1 MINKL
6 KTNRA
11 FTFIEVAVVVAVIGI
26 ITAITVPSMLDSKD
40 KALAARVQALD
51 KLLSDACV
59 RSGLD
64 GNSVPAP
71 NQDTLQDVVGW
82 YQANGYLAASPAI
95 DTTGMDLKMINV
107 DYANCASASLA
118 GVGTTGTGGAP
129 VSGTTTTAE
138 LPSAP
143 GPVTEAWYDTRRL
156 TIDLPSLSTGAQ
168 SLTLQES
175 SDGQNWTPVASGEA
189 GGATYSAGPFNPST
203 TGYYRVDAIN
213 AYGETAGPAITAITA
228 PPLSLP
234 GSLSITG
241 STASQLP
248 GVTLPPGVPGSEDSG
263 SGSTGSGGVSGGG
276 GGWSLSGIPTGSFGG
291 GGTGGWDN
299 GGGPGLYNSGTSSG
313 LSAPGKIG
321 ITNLSSTGYTLDLPT
336 LPHDIVTENG
346 TVYDFA
352 FCWILYSSTDGT
364 NWNYNADWQW
374 ASQSVTSGSTSQF
387 GWADSQGNVIAN
399 PAPLAIT
406 VAPGTT
412 ESYKLVGVDT
422 EGLTVSGQVISV
434 TSPTGQVSDANVPAA
449 PYAPTTSNIGAT
461 SLSVTLP
468 ALPAYAASLTL
479 ESSTD
484 GITWTDAGSGLAGN
498 AVVQQTGLTSNSI
511 YYYSVV
517 AVNQYGTAQGDMVSA
532 TTFGP
537 PGVPADMTFSN
548 ITPTSYTITLP
559 ALPAGATSFL
569 LQDSYDGGNT
579 WYPDWNDWDANGN
592 EVGLGGNAVI
602 QVPWSWANTTFYYNL
617 VATNQYGS
625 TTGPTDTVTTLSY
638 PANDVL
644 SIQDANYEANG
655 WNNEA
660 QTPLTD
666 VLDFQINL
674 AWQSSTDHTFTAT
687 TADGSAIAGKDYVA
701 TSGTVTIPAGQ
712 TQTDYFVQTT
722 ANDYRVTDAT
732 MTVTI
737 ASTDSNVTLSRAT
750 ASGVVP
756 AMQPAPGSP
765 TLNIHPGY
773 YGATGT
779 NGSGTMTFSLTL
791 SASNAFD
798 TICTVATQDGSAIA
812 GTDYIAESGTLTIP
826 TGQTSTTFTVPVLA
840 NPQRSQVVTFSA
852 AITDPN
858 AFVNTTK
865 AAGIIPSLTGA
876 TGGPVAVTTLPV
888 YNVFSEIWTSTYS
901 YLQETNGIQPV
912 GADTTLSFK
921 DISNGVYDP
930 LPPIDELVAAY
941 DPSFMAQL
949 GGSPTNASQAS
960 FNYNQSSQNV
970 QSTSLTVCFVMPLN
984 YYPFDWNW
992 EFNSNGFSA
1001 EGSTP
1006 VDPAQ
1011 DAITVDTTP
1020 DTFSGFSVYELVWNP
1035 NQTALTYDF
1044 TSLAGEVTS
1053 MTIDC
1058 EVLVSSDGP
1067 ITSFMPGDAS
1077 SQTDVWTTVDVS
1089 YLIGTAGT
1097 WNVPVANGT
1106 PAMPSLPAI
1115 LESNLVQVGMYH
1127 DELFSGS
1134 AGLGTDVQYDAS
1146 ISANL
1151 GNVTLTWAPGVT
1163 PFVPNQNPQ

>member
-64 GNSVPAP
+64 GNAIPAA
-71 NQDTLQDVVGW
+71 NQDTVPDVVGW
-82 YQANGYLAASPAI
+82 YQTNGYLAASPAI
-95 DTTGMDLKMINV
+95 DTTGMTLTMLDANF
-107 DYANCASASLA
+107 ANCASASLT

-213 AYGETAGPAITAITA
+213 AYGDTAGPAITAITA

-248 GVTLPPGVPGSEDSG
+248 GVTLPPGVPGSGDSG

-449 PYAPTTSNIGAT
+449 PDVATTSNIGET

-517 AVNQYGTAQGDMVSA
+517 AVNQYGTAQGNMVSA
-532 TTFGP
+532 TTVGP

-548 ITPTSYTITLP
+548 ITPTALTITLP
-559 ALPAGATSFL
+559 ALPANATSFI
-569 LQDSYDGGNT
+569 LQDSWDGGNT
-579 WYPDWNDWDANGN
+579 WYPDYADYDANWN
-592 EVGLGGNAVI
+592 EVGLGGNAIV
-602 QVPWSWANTTFYYNL
+602 QETGLSQNTTYYYDL
-617 VATNQYGS
+617 VAVNQYGS
-625 TTGPTDTVTTLSY
+625 TTGTTFNVTTTSY
-638 PANDVL
+638 PSNNVL
-644 SIQDANYEANG
+644 SIQDASAYSSTDGSADGNG
-655 WNNEA
+655 M
-660 QTPLTD
+660 LI
-666 VLDFQINL
+666 FMINL
-674 AWQSSTDHTFTAT
+674 AWPCASDISVAAT
-687 TADGSAIAGKDYVA
+687 PADGSAIAGQDYVA
-701 TSGTVTIPAGQ
+701 TSGTVTIPAGY
-712 TQTDYFVQTT
+712 TYGGFLVQTLPNPSRLT
-722 ANDYRVTDAT
+722 NAT

-737 ASTDSNVTLSRAT
+737 SSTDSNVTINRAT
-750 ASGVVP
+750 ASGEVP
-756 AMQPAPGSP
+756 AMQQASAAP
-765 TLNIHPGY
+765 TLNLHPGY
-773 YGATGT
+773 YAATGT
-779 NGSGTMTFSLTL
+779 NGRGTMTFALTL
-791 SASNAFD
+791 SASNSFD
-798 TICTVATQDGSAIA
+798 TTCTVATQDGSAIA
-812 GTDYIAESGTLTIP
+812 GTDYTAESATIDIP
-826 TGQTSTTFTVPVLA
+826 VGQTSTTFTVPVLA
-840 NPQRSQVVTFSA
+840 NPQRTQPETFSA
-852 AITDPN
+852 TITNPN
-858 AFVNTTK
+858 AVTNITQ
-865 AAGIIPSLTGA
+865 AVGIIPSLTGT
-876 TGGPVAVTTLPV
+876 TGGTGGVTTLPV
-888 YNVFSEIWTSTYS
+888 YNVFSGYS
-901 YLQETNGIQPV
+901 QSSDFFKQTNAIQAE
-912 GADTTLSFK
+912 GANATLSLN
-921 DISNGVYDP
+921 DINNGGYDP
-930 LPPIDELVAAY
+930 LAPIDELAAAY
-941 DPSFMAQL
+941 DPTLLSQI
-949 GGSPTNASQAS
+949 GGPMSISWDNKFSDYITRSGCNPTGWLYGPQTNAAVT
-960 FNYNQSSQNV
+960 FN
-970 QSTSLTVCFVMPLN
+970 MPLSS
-984 YYPFDWNW
+984 YPFVW
-992 EFNSNGFSA
+992 
-1001 EGSTP
+1001 GSDGNT
-1006 VDPAQ
+1006 
-1011 DAITVDTTP
+1011 ITVDATP
-1020 DTFSGFSVYELVWNP
+1020 DVFAGWSVKEQ
-1035 NQTALTYDF
+1035 NQPTVTLLNYDF
-1044 TSLAGEVTS
+1044 TGLAGEVTS
-1053 MTIDC
+1053 LTIAC
-1058 EVLVSSDGP
+1058 EVVTSYWGPQNTWGGSSV
-1067 ITSFMPGDAS
+1067 T
-1077 SQTDVWTTVDVS
+1077 QTDVWTTIDVS
-1089 YLIGTAGT
+1089 NLIGTAGT
-1097 WNVPVANGT
+1097 WDVPMANGVPAT
-1106 PAMPSLPAI
+1106 PTLPAD
-1115 LESNLVQVGMYH
+1115 LESALVLYGDWGAV
-1127 DELFSGS
+1127 LFPDSGWYS
-1134 AGLGTDVQYDAS
+1134 GAGIYVQYGAGVYG
-1146 ISANL
+1146 NL
-1151 GNVTLTWAPGVT
+1151 DHMTLTWAPGVT
-1163 PFVPNQNPQ
+1163 PFVPNQTPTPTGGFIP